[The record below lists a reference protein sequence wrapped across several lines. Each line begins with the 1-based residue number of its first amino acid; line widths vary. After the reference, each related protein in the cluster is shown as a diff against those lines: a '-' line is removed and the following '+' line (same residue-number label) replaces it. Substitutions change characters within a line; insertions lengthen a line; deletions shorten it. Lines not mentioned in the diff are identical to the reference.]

1 MPTYRLTDRKTGRIV
16 DAAVQA
22 DSPLSVLGGQPE
34 DADLL
39 VTEIS
44 PNPPAAV
51 FTIAWQQETG
61 RGPELVE
68 VCTTGSRATAI
79 AAMGKEPTGR
89 TLIEESPAAN
99 RAAARGRRS

>member
-22 DSPLSVLGGQPE
+22 DSPLSALNGKPVEG
-34 DADLL
+34 DLE

-51 FTIAWQQETG
+51 FTIAWPQDTA
-61 RGPELVE
+61 RGTELVE
-68 VCTTGSRATAI
+68 VMTTGSRATALREL
-79 AAMGKEPTGR
+79 AKEPPGR
-89 TLIEESPAAN
+89 SLIEETPAAN

>member
-22 DSPLSVLGGQPE
+22 DSESSARAGLPE

-51 FTIAWQQETG
+51 YTIAWPQETG
-61 RGPELVE
+61 RGTELVE
-68 VCTTGSRATAI
+68 VMTTGSRATALREL
-79 AAMGKEPTGR
+79 AKEPPGR

-99 RAAARGRRS
+99 RAAARSRRS

>member
-1 MPTYRLTDRKTGRIV
+1 MPTYRLTDPATGAV
-16 DAAVQA
+16 LDPSVQA
-22 DSPLSVLGGQPE
+22 DSEWSARAGHPDE
-34 DADLL
+34 TT

-51 FTIAWQQETG
+51 FTVAYTHDSG
-61 RGPELVE
+61 RGPETVE
-68 VCTTGSRATAI
+68 LATTGSRATALREM
-79 AAMGKEPTGR
+79 AKQPPGR

>member
-1 MPTYRLTDRKTGRIV
+1 M

-22 DSPLSVLGGQPE
+22 DSEFSALAGQPD
-34 DADLL
+34 DADLE

-51 FTIAWQQETG
+51 FTIAWPQDTA
-61 RGPELVE
+61 RGVELVE
-68 VCTTGSRATAI
+68 VMTTGSRATALRE
-79 AAMGKEPTGR
+79 MGIQPPGR